1 MKASKMDYIK
11 GSARDVQAASDCAEG
26 DLLIQKLNQIIFCKA
41 ALSQDSVQSAFS
53 KLIMER
59 DNSFICSFL
68 QADMASFLT
77 DDLEASSCK
86 KLDELSSR

>member
-1 MKASKMDYIK
+1 MRPRSKNQNPSALAGG
-11 GSARDVQAASDCAEG
+11 GSTM
-26 DLLIQKLNQIIFCKA
+26 QKLNQIIFCKA
-41 ALSQDSVQSAFS
+41 ALSQDTVQSAFS

-59 DNSFICSFL
+59 DNSFICFFL

-77 DDLEASSCK
+77 DDLKASSCK